1 MISENVSQ
9 IDKIKKRLKM
19 KKKIVVC
26 DNDIEILNAFSMLF
40 EDQDTIVIT
49 VANSLVL
56 IEVLDSIVAD
66 ILFLD
71 IHMPARNG
79 NQVLRDLRSSP
90 KHDKLPVIVIS
101 GHIDGRSI
109 SVECGADGFLAKPLD
124 LSDVENYI
132 RRFVYES

>member
-1 MISENVSQ
+1 
-9 IDKIKKRLKM
+9 M

-26 DNDIEILNAFSMLF
+26 DDDIEILNAFSIVL

-56 IEVLDSIVAD
+56 IDVLDSIDAD

-71 IHMPARNG
+71 IHMSARNG
-79 NQVLRDLRSSP
+79 DQVLRDLRSSS
-90 KHDKLPVIVIS
+90 KHDKLPVIMIS

-109 SVECGADGFLAKPLD
+109 SVECGADGFLAKPFD
-124 LSDVENYI
+124 LIDLENYI
-132 RRFVYES
+132 RRFVYDTFD

>member
-1 MISENVSQ
+1 
-9 IDKIKKRLKM
+9 M

-26 DNDIEILNAFSMLF
+26 DDDIEILNAFSIVL

-56 IEVLDSIVAD
+56 IDVLDSIDAD

-71 IHMPARNG
+71 IHMSTRNG
-79 NQVLRDLRSSP
+79 DQVLRDLRSSS
-90 KHDKLPVIVIS
+90 KHDKLPVIMIS

-109 SVECGADGFLAKPLD
+109 SVECGADGFLAKPFD
-124 LSDVENYI
+124 LTDLENYI
-132 RRFVYES
+132 RRFVYESES

>member
-1 MISENVSQ
+1 
-9 IDKIKKRLKM
+9 M

-26 DNDIEILNAFSMLF
+26 DDDIEILNAFSIVL

-56 IEVLDSIVAD
+56 IDVLDRIDAD

-71 IHMPARNG
+71 IHMSARNG
-79 NQVLRDLRSSP
+79 DQVLRDLRSSS
-90 KHDKLPVIVIS
+90 KHDKLPVIMIS

-109 SVECGADGFLAKPLD
+109 SVECGADGFLAKPFD
-124 LSDVENYI
+124 LIDLENYI
-132 RRFVYES
+132 RRFVYESES

>member
-1 MISENVSQ
+1 
-9 IDKIKKRLKM
+9 M

-26 DNDIEILNAFSMLF
+26 DDDIEILNAFSIVL

-56 IEVLDSIVAD
+56 IDVLDSIDAD

-71 IHMPARNG
+71 IHMSARNG
-79 NQVLRDLRSSP
+79 DQVLRDLRSSS
-90 KHDKLPVIVIS
+90 KHHKLPVIMIS

-109 SVECGADGFLAKPLD
+109 SLECGADGFLAKPFD
-124 LSDVENYI
+124 LIDLENYI
-132 RRFVYES
+132 RRFVYESES